1 MDLANFFREPV
12 HLSQQSLIFLDLV
25 KIFFILLIVVHF
37 HAEAKQTSVTKA
49 IWVHTYLSSALLH
62 DLLHNWEAET
72 DAFVIQ
78 VCSSVQLA
86 KASE

>member
-1 MDLANFFREPV
+1 MV
-12 HLSQQSLIFLDLV
+12 
-25 KIFFILLIVVHF
+25 FFILTLVVVHF
-37 HAEAKQTSVTKA
+37 HAEAEQTTEARA
-49 IWVHTYLSSALLH
+49 IWVYTYVTSTLLH